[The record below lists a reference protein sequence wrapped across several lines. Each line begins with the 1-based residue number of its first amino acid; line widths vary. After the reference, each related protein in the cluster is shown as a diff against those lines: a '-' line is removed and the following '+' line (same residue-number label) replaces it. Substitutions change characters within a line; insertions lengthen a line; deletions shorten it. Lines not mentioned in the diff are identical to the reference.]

1 MGATT
6 GADGDTTT
14 ARGGGAVGRSSGVAF
29 GLGETA
35 FTVFGIFSDAA
46 VSFAL
51 VPFVLAV
58 PFFFGVASF
67 FANDFFLVALDF
79 AIELDDFFDL
89 EEAEGSGVS
98 LDDFDLAS
106 SASGSF
112 FFADFGFGVAL
123 GSAVSLGFGFLDVEE
138 EVVLLFGF
146 FVFGDAVGNA
156 SASRVLRNFSRL
168 LSSSLFP

>member
-14 ARGGGAVGRSSGVAF
+14 ARGGGAVDRSSGVAF
-29 GLGETA
+29 GLGEIS
-35 FTVFGIFSDAA
+35 FTVFGIFSGAA

-51 VPFVLAV
+51 VPFVLAI

-67 FANDFFLVALDF
+67 LANDFFLVDLDF
-79 AIELDDFFDL
+79 AVELDDFFDL
-89 EEAEGSGVS
+89 EEADGSGVS

-106 SASGSF
+106 SASDSF

-123 GSAVSLGFGFLDVEE
+123 GSVVSLGFGLGVDE

-146 FVFGDAVGNA
+146 FVFGDAVGDA
-156 SASRVLRNFSRL
+156 SVSRVFRNCSRL
-168 LSSSLFP
+168 RSSSLFP